1 MLDFR
6 IATFLKLCETKSYTK
21 TARVLGIT
29 QPSVTQHVKYLQ
41 NKYHCKLFVYENKML
56 RLTPEGEYF
65 RRQAEQMLKMSERVY
80 ADLQRM
86 TESQEIRFGFPS
98 ELGEQKAVSIL
109 AELAKK
115 ENGATVSMISG
126 NTAEMLRMLEGGQLD
141 CVLADKLYAEGH
153 YNSQSFAK
161 VHFGG
166 YSGSEHAEIN
176 MNAKRLL
183 EEQLLLREEGASD
196 RAVLEHMLHKR
207 DLPFASFSRILK
219 SNVPL
224 SLQALAGADK
234 GVFFT
239 YECAISA
246 EGVVPLRGLGDL
258 SEERSLVILTMKKDS
273 APEEMST
280 FIEQFRE
287 LWNS

>member
-21 TARVLGIT
+21 TAKMLGIT

-65 RRQAEQMLKMSERVY
+65 RRQAELMLKMSERVY
-80 ADLQRM
+80 SDLQRM
-86 TESQEIRFGFPS
+86 GENKEIRFGFPS
-98 ELGEQKAVSIL
+98 ELGEQKAAVIL

-115 ENGATVSMISG
+115 ENGTTVSMISG
-126 NTAEMLRMLEGGQLD
+126 NTAELLRMLEGGQVD
-141 CVLADKLYAEGH
+141 FVLADKLYAE
-153 YNSQSFAK
+153 SQYSSQPFAK

-176 MNAKRLL
+176 MTAKKLL
-183 EEQLLLREEGASD
+183 EEQLFLREEGASD
-196 RAVLEHMLHKR
+196 RAVLENMLHKR
-207 DLPFASFSRILK
+207 GMPFSGFSRVLT

-224 SLQALAGADK
+224 SLQALAAADK

-239 YECAISA
+239 YECSASA
-246 EGVVPLRGLGDL
+246 EGLVPLRGLGDL
-258 SEERSLVILTMKKDS
+258 SEERSLVILTLKKENVS
-273 APEEMST
+273 EEMNT
-280 FIEQFRE
+280 LIEQFRE
-287 LWNS
+287 LWNA